1 MDDERCGTDLAE
13 YYGDLLAQQQES
25 GLSVVEFASR
35 SGVSSATLY
44 SWRRRL
50 GRVRRRPRAL
60 EVQVSDGHE
69 VESARGAL
77 KLVISERFRIDLEPD
92 FDAGSLERLLG
103 VLARC

>member
-1 MDDERCGTDLAE
+1 
-13 YYGDLLAQQQES
+13 
-25 GLSVVEFASR
+25 
-35 SGVSSATLY
+35 
-44 SWRRRL
+44 
-50 GRVRRRPRAL
+50 
-60 EVQVSDGHE
+60 VQVSDRPE